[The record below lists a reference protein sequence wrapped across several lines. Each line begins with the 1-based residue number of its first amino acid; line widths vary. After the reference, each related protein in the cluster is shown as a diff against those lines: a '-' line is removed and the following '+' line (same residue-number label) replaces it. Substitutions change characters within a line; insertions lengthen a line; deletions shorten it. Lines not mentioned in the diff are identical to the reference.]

1 MAAYPDSYL
10 GYYKEVMNHRHP
22 DISVVSF
29 DSLVMALVWMKHLV
43 LLISFYNIP
52 LSFTVAEL
60 VCIATSSV

>member
-10 GYYKEVMNHRHP
+10 GYYEEVMKHRCA

-29 DSLVMALVWMKHLV
+29 ESLGMALVWMKHLV

-52 LSFTVAEL
+52 LSSTVAEL